1 MSPADRLRAIL
12 VVGCG
17 LTGLALLAGRLPPWR
32 RPDLAARVL
41 PYLRSPRAGSD
52 APPGILTGL
61 MADLGVR
68 LHRLLGGG
76 HDLEV
81 RLRRAGLATSVTAFR
96 AEQVTWG
103 TAGLAAGVA
112 AAVVLGARSGALPP
126 AAVLGLAVTGAV
138 GGVVLRD
145 RRLTR
150 RLQRRRAEA
159 EAGFP
164 TFVDLVCVAV
174 TAGESL
180 RGALDIAAGTVGGPI
195 ADHVTAAL
203 TDTRTG
209 ERLGEA
215 LARHAEH
222 SGVPAFR
229 RFVASVLAAQERG
242 IPLADA
248 LAAMAFDVRE
258 AGRREVLEAA
268 GRKEVTMLVPVV
280 CLILPVA
287 IVFAFFPGVLAVRTL
302 VR

>member
-1 MSPADRLRAIL
+1 MSPTDRLRAIL

-17 LTGLALLAGRLPPWR
+17 LTGLALLAGRLSPWQ
-32 RPDLAARVL
+32 RPNLAGRVV
-41 PYLRSPRAGSD
+41 PYLRSPRPGADGPTRILAG
-52 APPGILTGL
+52 LV
-61 MADLGVR
+61 ADLGVR

-76 HDLEV
+76 ADLEV
-81 RLRRAGLATSVTAFR
+81 RLRRAGLATSATAFR

-103 TAGLAAGVA
+103 LAGLAAGLA
-112 AAVVLGARSGALPP
+112 AAVALGARPGALPP
-126 AAVLGLAVTGAV
+126 AGVLGLAVTGAV

-150 RLQRRRAEA
+150 HVQRRRAAA

-164 TFVDLVCVAV
+164 TFVDLVCIAV

-180 RGALDIAAGTVGGPI
+180 REALEVAAGTVGGPI

-215 LARHAEH
+215 LARHAER
-222 SGVPAFR
+222 SGVPVFR

-287 IVFAFFPGVLAVRTL
+287 IVFAFFPGVIAVRTL